1 MPTFTAPDGTTLA
14 FHVVGEGEPLLCLPG
29 GPMRASAYLGDLG
42 GLSKQ
47 RQLVMLDLR
56 GTGDSGIPVDPAT
69 YRCDRQVLDVEALR
83 RHLGL
88 DRVDVLAHSAAGD
101 LALLHAARYPERI
114 RTLSLITARARALG
128 VDFTVEHRLE
138 AAALRTAEPWFGSA
152 RDAFEAVWAGTATDA
167 DFDAATPFFYGRW
180 DAAAQAHAASEVAQC
195 NEEAAEI
202 YASSGAFEPA
212 ATRAAIAALRAPV
225 LVLAGELDGGPLPRI
240 AAAAAQLFP
249 QAELTVQPGSGH
261 YPWLDDPEHFTRTVG
276 TFLRQ
281 SVADES

>member
-1 MPTFTAPDGTTLA
+1 MPTFTAPDGTALA
-14 FHVVGEGEPLLCLPG
+14 FHVMGEGEPLFCLPG

-101 LALLHAARYPERI
+101 LALLYAARYPERI

-152 RDAFEAVWAGTATDA
+152 RDAFEAIWAGTATDA
-167 DFDAATPFFYGRW
+167 EFDAATPFFYGRW
-180 DAAAQAHAASEVAQC
+180 DAAAQAHAALEVEQC

-225 LVLAGELDGGPLPRI
+225 LVLAGELDGGPRPRI

-261 YPWLDDPEHFTRTVG
+261 YPWLDDPEHFTRTVD